1 MKEEKIQPMDPCNQ
15 KPVCYQWATLT
26 PIFTEYKFYNKKYS
40 QEGTIGV
47 VELDDS
53 ALGLVQKMML
63 YTVELHMPILAV

>member
-40 QEGTIGV
+40 QKGTIGV
-47 VELDDS
+47 VELDESQPLD
-53 ALGLVQKMML
+53 
-63 YTVELHMPILAV
+63 